1 MKTPLVII
9 ALLLAVAA
17 FADDLVTVRGTRYTG
32 VTVKRVDPDGL
43 AISHDDGFTKIPFS
57 DLPPELQKKYGQA
70 KAGTATLPT
79 IDGQQAPAQRASQ
92 PPFDLEKAK
101 EKAAPFK
108 EQTLVFKGF
117 YLGMPADDALALIN
131 YYMAQAQPPPTAKP
145 KAPNSDNEGAEAL
158 ALLKL
163 LGALANAASGNPDE
177 GTDPFQIFRDDKG
190 IRVARSEHG
199 RPFAVAGSGG
209 VVTAFEISKTVRDK
223 LFDAAQTPT
232 REFLKT
238 FIASYNIPS
247 LEVSRVELATQMLG
261 IREEAGFQIILQH
274 RSPQGYELTYWDK
287 PLILDDKKKMFVSTV
302 PAESITIKKIET
314 EKKRKS
320 KFD

>member
-101 EKAAPFK
+101 EKP
-108 EQTLVFKGF
+108 
-117 YLGMPADDALALIN
+117 
-131 YYMAQAQPPPTAKP
+131 
-145 KAPNSDNEGAEAL
+145 PNS
-158 ALLKL
+158 
-163 LGALANAASGNPDE
+163 
-177 GTDPFQIFRDDKG
+177 
-190 IRVARSEHG
+190 
-199 RPFAVAGSGG
+199 
-209 VVTAFEISKTVRDK
+209 
-223 LFDAAQTPT
+223 
-232 REFLKT
+232 
-238 FIASYNIPS
+238 
-247 LEVSRVELATQMLG
+247 
-261 IREEAGFQIILQH
+261 
-274 RSPQGYELTYWDK
+274 
-287 PLILDDKKKMFVSTV
+287 
-302 PAESITIKKIET
+302 
-314 EKKRKS
+314 KS
-320 KFD
+320 KLWYLRDFTWGCLLTTRWR